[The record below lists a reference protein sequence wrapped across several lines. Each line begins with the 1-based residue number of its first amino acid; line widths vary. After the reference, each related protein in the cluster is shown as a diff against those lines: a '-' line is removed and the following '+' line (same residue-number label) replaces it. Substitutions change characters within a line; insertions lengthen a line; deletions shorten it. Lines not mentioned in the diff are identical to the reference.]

1 MLKLVFA
8 GTPDVAVPS
17 LKAFAADPRFDVV
30 GVITRP
36 DAPTGRGRKL
46 TPSPV
51 KATALE
57 LGLPVIDLKPRS
69 PEFMEA
75 LNNLH
80 ADIAAVIAY
89 GNILPKNV
97 LDAVPMG
104 WYNLH
109 FSNLPKWRGA
119 APAQRAIWAGDPTT
133 GADVFKVGEGLDDG
147 PIVASLTIELT
158 GRETSGELL
167 DRLAEEGAPM
177 YVDALAAVG
186 EGTATFTAQPAEG
199 LEYAHKITVEDAR
212 ISWTDEAEAIDRQ
225 VRACTPHPGAWTEL
239 FAEGPIAD
247 NDEPAAKPLTLHILA
262 AQPAD
267 QSNPNTPAELQPG
280 ELKVGKKNVW
290 VGTGSTPLELTQ
302 VKAQGKKVV
311 VAAADTFRAAAIEQL
326 TEWSNRAGV
335 DIIAQQEGSDPAAV
349 IYDACQAAKSRHAD
363 ILLCDTAGRLH
374 NKKNLM
380 EELRKIYRILEK
392 EYPEAYLETLVVLDG
407 TTGQN
412 ALVQARQFAEVAN
425 VTGIILTKLDGTA
438 KGGIAVAIQSE
449 LDIPVKYIGVG
460 ESIDDLQKFDANSFV
475 DALFDIHPDE
485 N

>member
-1 MLKLVFA
+1 MLKVLFA
-8 GTPDVAVPS
+8 GSPEVAVPS
-17 LKAFAADPRFDVV
+17 LRMLAEDTEHFEVV
-30 GVITRP
+30 AVLTRP

-46 TPSPV
+46 VPNPV
-51 KATALE
+51 KQAALE
-57 LGLPVIDLKPRS
+57 LGLPVIESDPSEETFVNELT
-69 PEFMEA
+69 A
-75 LNNLH
+75 TG
-80 ADIAAVIAY
+80 AQAAAVVAY
-89 GNILPKNV
+89 GKILKQEV
-97 LDAVPMG
+97 LDALPMG

-186 EGTATFTAQPAEG
+186 EGTATFTAQPAES

-225 VRACTPHPGAWTEL
+225 IRACTPHPGAWTEL

-302 VKAQGKKVV
+302 VKAQGKK
-311 VAAADTFRAAAIEQL
+311 AMRAADWARGARL
-326 TEWSNRAGV
+326 S
-335 DIIAQQEGSDPAAV
+335 PAACV
-349 IYDACQAAKSRHAD
+349 R
-363 ILLCDTAGRLH
+363 
-374 NKKNLM
+374 
-380 EELRKIYRILEK
+380 
-392 EYPEAYLETLVVLDG
+392 
-407 TTGQN
+407 
-412 ALVQARQFAEVAN
+412 
-425 VTGIILTKLDGTA
+425 
-438 KGGIAVAIQSE
+438 
-449 LDIPVKYIGVG
+449 
-460 ESIDDLQKFDANSFV
+460 
-475 DALFDIHPDE
+475 
-485 N
+485 

>member
-75 LNNLH
+75 LNDLH

-186 EGTATFTAQPAEG
+186 EGTATFTAQPAES
-199 LEYAHKITVEDAR
+199 LEYAHKITVEDHR
-212 ISWTDEAEAIDRQ
+212 PPDS
-225 VRACTPHPGAWTEL
+225 
-239 FAEGPIAD
+239 
-247 NDEPAAKPLTLHILA
+247 
-262 AQPAD
+262 
-267 QSNPNTPAELQPG
+267 
-280 ELKVGKKNVW
+280 
-290 VGTGSTPLELTQ
+290 
-302 VKAQGKKVV
+302 
-311 VAAADTFRAAAIEQL
+311 
-326 TEWSNRAGV
+326 
-335 DIIAQQEGSDPAAV
+335 
-349 IYDACQAAKSRHAD
+349 
-363 ILLCDTAGRLH
+363 RLH
-374 NKKNLM
+374 ATSRGM
-380 EELRKIYRILEK
+380 DRTVCGR
-392 EYPEAYLETLVVLDG
+392 
-407 TTGQN
+407 
-412 ALVQARQFAEVAN
+412 AN
-425 VTGIILTKLDGTA
+425 RR
-438 KGGIAVAIQSE
+438 
-449 LDIPVKYIGVG
+449 
-460 ESIDDLQKFDANSFV
+460 
-475 DALFDIHPDE
+475 
-485 N
+485 

>member
-75 LNNLH
+75 LNDLH

-267 QSNPNTPAELQPG
+267 QSNPNTPADLQPG

-302 VKAQGKKVV
+302 VKAQGKK
-311 VAAADTFRAAAIEQL
+311 A
-326 TEWSNRAGV
+326 
-335 DIIAQQEGSDPAAV
+335 
-349 IYDACQAAKSRHAD
+349 
-363 ILLCDTAGRLH
+363 
-374 NKKNLM
+374 
-380 EELRKIYRILEK
+380 
-392 EYPEAYLETLVVLDG
+392 
-407 TTGQN
+407 
-412 ALVQARQFAEVAN
+412 
-425 VTGIILTKLDGTA
+425 
-438 KGGIAVAIQSE
+438 
-449 LDIPVKYIGVG
+449 
-460 ESIDDLQKFDANSFV
+460 
-475 DALFDIHPDE
+475 
-485 N
+485 

>member
-247 NDEPAAKPLTLHILA
+247 NDEPAAKPRHPAYSRRATGRPVQSQHSGRASARRAEGGQEERVGWYRQHA
-262 AQPAD
+262 A
-267 QSNPNTPAELQPG
+267 
-280 ELKVGKKNVW
+280 
-290 VGTGSTPLELTQ
+290 GTHPS
-302 VKAQGKKVV
+302 QG
-311 VAAADTFRAAAIEQL
+311 
-326 TEWSNRAGV
+326 AG
-335 DIIAQQEGSDPAAV
+335 QEGHARRRLGPRRAPLPRRLRAINSNVAPTGGT
-349 IYDACQAAKSRHAD
+349 SR
-363 ILLCDTAGRLH
+363 IT
-374 NKKNLM
+374 N
-380 EELRKIYRILEK
+380 
-392 EYPEAYLETLVVLDG
+392 
-407 TTGQN
+407 
-412 ALVQARQFAEVAN
+412 
-425 VTGIILTKLDGTA
+425 
-438 KGGIAVAIQSE
+438 S
-449 LDIPVKYIGVG
+449 PVGC
-460 ESIDDLQKFDANSFV
+460 L
-475 DALFDIHPDE
+475 
-485 N
+485 

>member
-186 EGTATFTAQPAEG
+186 EGTATFTAQPAES

-247 NDEPAAKPLTLHILA
+247 NDE
-262 AQPAD
+262 
-267 QSNPNTPAELQPG
+267 
-280 ELKVGKKNVW
+280 
-290 VGTGSTPLELTQ
+290 STANSP
-302 VKAQGKKVV
+302 
-311 VAAADTFRAAAIEQL
+311 
-326 TEWSNRAGV
+326 
-335 DIIAQQEGSDPAAV
+335 
-349 IYDACQAAKSRHAD
+349 KSRRRARRP
-363 ILLCDTAGRLH
+363 CAPPTG
-374 NKKNLM
+374 
-380 EELRKIYRILEK
+380 
-392 EYPEAYLETLVVLDG
+392 PEARASPPPPACDKQQCCPHWRDEPYNKQPSGL
-407 TTGQN
+407 
-412 ALVQARQFAEVAN
+412 F
-425 VTGIILTKLDGTA
+425 
-438 KGGIAVAIQSE
+438 
-449 LDIPVKYIGVG
+449 VG
-460 ESIDDLQKFDANSFV
+460 ECEPSGGPERTKSGIFAKKIPGFSAMQSAIS
-475 DALFDIHPDE
+475 
-485 N
+485 

>member
-75 LNNLH
+75 LNDLH
-80 ADIAAVIAY
+80 ADIA
-89 GNILPKNV
+89 
-97 LDAVPMG
+97 
-104 WYNLH
+104 
-109 FSNLPKWRGA
+109 
-119 APAQRAIWAGDPTT
+119 
-133 GADVFKVGEGLDDG
+133 
-147 PIVASLTIELT
+147 ASLTIELT

-186 EGTATFTAQPAEG
+186 EGTATFTAQPAES

-302 VKAQGKKVV
+302 VKAQGKK
-311 VAAADTFRAAAIEQL
+311 AMRAADWARGARL
-326 TEWSNRAGV
+326 S
-335 DIIAQQEGSDPAAV
+335 PAACV
-349 IYDACQAAKSRHAD
+349 R
-363 ILLCDTAGRLH
+363 
-374 NKKNLM
+374 
-380 EELRKIYRILEK
+380 
-392 EYPEAYLETLVVLDG
+392 
-407 TTGQN
+407 
-412 ALVQARQFAEVAN
+412 
-425 VTGIILTKLDGTA
+425 
-438 KGGIAVAIQSE
+438 
-449 LDIPVKYIGVG
+449 
-460 ESIDDLQKFDANSFV
+460 
-475 DALFDIHPDE
+475 
-485 N
+485 

>member
-75 LNNLH
+75 LNDLH

-186 EGTATFTAQPAEG
+186 EGTATFTAQPAES

-225 VRACTPHPGAWTEL
+225 IRACTPHPGAWTEL

-247 NDEPAAKPLTLHILA
+247 NDESTAKSLALHILA

-290 VGTGSTPLELTQ
+290 VGTGSTPLEPAVGAATTVPGVPLYSITP
-302 VKAQGKKVV
+302 VAQSIALFNTPTSTV
-311 VAAADTFRAAAIEQL
+311 FLPAIF
-326 TEWSNRAGV
+326 SC
-335 DIIAQQEGSDPAAV
+335 IFAAV
-349 IYDACQAAKSRHAD
+349 GARKPRFLLSPCSAACAAWRIICMTRSICRITSSRVM
-363 ILLCDTAGRLH
+363 LPTS
-374 NKKNLM
+374 
-380 EELRKIYRILEK
+380 
-392 EYPEAYLETLVVLDG
+392 V
-407 TTGQN
+407 
-412 ALVQARQFAEVAN
+412 
-425 VTGIILTKLDGTA
+425 
-438 KGGIAVAIQSE
+438 S
-449 LDIPVKYIGVG
+449 
-460 ESIDDLQKFDANSFV
+460 
-475 DALFDIHPDE
+475 
-485 N
+485 

>member
-147 PIVASLTIELT
+147 PIVASLTMPHSPRNRPKAWNTRTKSRWKMLVSA
-158 GRETSGELL
+158 GRTRPRPSTV
-167 DRLAEEGAPM
+167 RFAP
-177 YVDALAAVG
+177 
-186 EGTATFTAQPAEG
+186 
-199 LEYAHKITVEDAR
+199 AR
-212 ISWTDEAEAIDRQ
+212 
-225 VRACTPHPGAWTEL
+225 
-239 FAEGPIAD
+239 
-247 NDEPAAKPLTLHILA
+247 HILGHGPNCLRRG
-262 AQPAD
+262 QSPIMTSRPPNPSPCIFSPRNRPTSPIPTLRPSFSPA
-267 QSNPNTPAELQPG
+267 S
-280 ELKVGKKNVW
+280 
-290 VGTGSTPLELTQ
+290 
-302 VKAQGKKVV
+302 
-311 VAAADTFRAAAIEQL
+311 
-326 TEWSNRAGV
+326 
-335 DIIAQQEGSDPAAV
+335 
-349 IYDACQAAKSRHAD
+349 
-363 ILLCDTAGRLH
+363 
-374 NKKNLM
+374 
-380 EELRKIYRILEK
+380 
-392 EYPEAYLETLVVLDG
+392 
-407 TTGQN
+407 
-412 ALVQARQFAEVAN
+412 
-425 VTGIILTKLDGTA
+425 
-438 KGGIAVAIQSE
+438 
-449 LDIPVKYIGVG
+449 
-460 ESIDDLQKFDANSFV
+460 
-475 DALFDIHPDE
+475 
-485 N
+485 

>member
-17 LKAFAADPRFDVV
+17 LKAFAADTRFDVV

-75 LNNLH
+75 LNDLH

-177 YVDALAAVG
+177 WMLWPPSAKA
-186 EGTATFTAQPAEG
+186 PP
-199 LEYAHKITVEDAR
+199 HSPR
-212 ISWTDEAEAIDRQ
+212 SRP
-225 VRACTPHPGAWTEL
+225 RAWNMRTRSRWR
-239 FAEGPIAD
+239 
-247 NDEPAAKPLTLHILA
+247 
-262 AQPAD
+262 
-267 QSNPNTPAELQPG
+267 TPASVGRTRPRPSTARFAPARHIPG
-280 ELKVGKKNVW
+280 HGPN
-290 VGTGSTPLELTQ
+290 
-302 VKAQGKKVV
+302 
-311 VAAADTFRAAAIEQL
+311 
-326 TEWSNRAGV
+326 
-335 DIIAQQEGSDPAAV
+335 
-349 IYDACQAAKSRHAD
+349 C
-363 ILLCDTAGRLH
+363 
-374 NKKNLM
+374 
-380 EELRKIYRILEK
+380 LRKGQSPIMTSQPLNPSPCIFSPHNRPTSPI
-392 EYPEAYLETLVVLDG
+392 PTL
-407 TTGQN
+407 
-412 ALVQARQFAEVAN
+412 R
-425 VTGIILTKLDGTA
+425 
-438 KGGIAVAIQSE
+438 
-449 LDIPVKYIGVG
+449 P
-460 ESIDDLQKFDANSFV
+460 SFSP
-475 DALFDIHPDE
+475 AS
-485 N
+485 